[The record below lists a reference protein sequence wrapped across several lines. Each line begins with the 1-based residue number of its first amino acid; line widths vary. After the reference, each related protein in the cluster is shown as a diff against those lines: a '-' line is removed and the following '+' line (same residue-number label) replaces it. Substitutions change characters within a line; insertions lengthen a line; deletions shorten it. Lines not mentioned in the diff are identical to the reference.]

1 MRKLLQLLIIIF
13 LIHPCYAQDSLRGS
27 VTPERSWWDVTK
39 YDITVEPDVTAKTIS
54 GSNIITFRAL
64 ADGKKMQIDLQEPME
79 IVEVT
84 SKERHEA
91 EGGRQISFNRFNNNV
106 YYLDFKEVVKKDEV
120 VAITITFAGQP
131 REAVSPPWDG
141 GWIWKKDRDGYPWI
155 SVACQTLGA
164 SVWYPCKDH
173 QGDEPDSASLS
184 MIVPNSINATAN
196 GRLCS
201 TSAIGNNK
209 TQYTWAVINP
219 INNYN
224 IIPYIGNYVN
234 WTETYKGEKGNLTLS
249 YWALKDDEEKA
260 RNQFKQVPL
269 MMKCFE
275 YWFGPYPFYE
285 DGYKI
290 VEAPHLGMEHQSAIA
305 YGNKFSNGYL
315 GKDRSGTGW
324 GNKWDYIIVHESGHE
339 WFGNNITTKDIADMW
354 VHEGFTTYSETL
366 FTECQ
371 SGKEAGNEYNIG
383 LRKLIENDEPI
394 TGKYDLNKEGSK
406 DMYEKGSS
414 LVHMIRQIM
423 NDDEKFR
430 MMLRGMNETF
440 YHKTINSTD
449 IREYINK
456 AAGKN
461 FDKVFD
467 QYLTTALIPIFE
479 YKIEKGKLS
488 YRWRNCVAGFDMPL
502 KIITD
507 KDIWLYPK
515 ETWQTMPLNNARITV
530 DRNFYVVSRKM

>member
-1 MRKLLQLLIIIF
+1 M
-13 LIHPCYAQDSLRGS
+13 
-27 VTPERSWWDVTK
+27 K
-39 YDITVEPDVTAKTIS
+39 YDITVEPDATAKTIS
-54 GSNIITFRAL
+54 GNNIITFRAV
-64 ADGKKMQIDLQEPME
+64 ADGKRMQIDLQEPME
-79 IVEVT
+79 IVGVNM
-84 SKERHEA
+84 
-91 EGGRQISFNRFNNNV
+91 GDRQTTNDKRKVIINRFNNNV
-106 YYLDFKEVVKKDEV
+106 YYLDFKEPVKKDEV
-120 VAITITFAGQP
+120 VSIIIKFSGRP
-131 REAVSPPWDG
+131 HEAVSPPWDG
-141 GWIWKKDRDGYPWI
+141 GWIWKKDRHGWPWI

-184 MIVPNSINATAN
+184 IVVPDSLIAIGN
-196 GRLCS
+196 GRLRS
-201 TSAIGNNK
+201 KSAAGNNK
-209 TQYTWAVINP
+209 TQYTWAVVNP
-219 INNYN
+219 INNYT

-234 WTETYKGEKGNLTLS
+234 WTETYKGEKGNLDLS
-249 YWALKDDEEKA
+249 YWVLKEDEEKA
-260 RNQFKQVPL
+260 RKQFQQVPL
-269 MMKCFE
+269 MLKCFE

-290 VEAPHLGMEHQSAIA
+290 VESPHLGMEHQSAIA

-383 LRKLIENDEPI
+383 LRKLIKNDSPV
-394 TGKYDLNKEGSK
+394 TGKYDLNNEGST
-406 DMYEKGSS
+406 DMYEKGST

-430 MMLRGMNETF
+430 MMLRGLNENF
-440 YHKTINSTD
+440 YHKTINSSD
-449 IREYINK
+449 IQEYINK
-456 AAGKN
+456 CAGKN
-461 FDKVFD
+461 LDKVFD
-467 QYLTTALIPIFE
+467 QYLTTVLIPVFE
-479 YKIEKGKLS
+479 YKIENRNLS
-488 YRWRNCVAGFDMPL
+488 YRWSNCVAGFDMPL

-507 KDIWLYPK
+507 KDIWLYPT
-515 ETWQTMPLNNARITV
+515 ETWQTMPLNNQRITV
-530 DRNFYVVSRKM
+530 DRNFYVASRKM

>member
-1 MRKLLQLLIIIF
+1 M
-13 LIHPCYAQDSLRGS
+13 S
-27 VTPERSWWDVTK
+27 
-39 YDITVEPDVTAKTIS
+39 
-54 GSNIITFRAL
+54 
-64 ADGKKMQIDLQEPME
+64 
-79 IVEVT
+79 
-84 SKERHEA
+84 
-91 EGGRQISFNRFNNNV
+91 
-106 YYLDFKEVVKKDEV
+106 
-120 VAITITFAGQP
+120 
-131 REAVSPPWDG
+131 
-141 GWIWKKDRDGYPWI
+141 
-155 SVACQTLGA
+155 
-164 SVWYPCKDH
+164 
-173 QGDEPDSASLS
+173 PDSASLS

-383 LRKLIENDEPI
+383 LRKLIENDQPI